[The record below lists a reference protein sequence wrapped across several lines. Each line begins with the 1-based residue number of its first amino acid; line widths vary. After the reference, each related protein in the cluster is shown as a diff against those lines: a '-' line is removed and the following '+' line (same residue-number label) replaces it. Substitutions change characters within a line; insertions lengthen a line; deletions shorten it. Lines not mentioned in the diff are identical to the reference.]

1 LGSGSCTKNPTENP
15 DLAASS
21 PGVSSGQDSGTRR
34 KTGVF
39 SNLSS
44 PNSDSSG
51 GRRSKPILKRMNV
64 KLASS
69 DNANIFSWLA
79 AVPSHSEAPKRQ
91 SRDRSIPDHTVDV
104 NENIEA
110 GQSFRVDRNK
120 IEDTLTDMHSFLCT
134 SQFKRNREYRKCP
147 LSTVEEV
154 EATVAQ
160 LLREERSPETEPGK
174 KRRRRRRAKRS
185 SRDDSDSGTEGSRA
199 SGDRAR
205 TWTITA
211 SDSKDPDRG
220 SGRQRRTQM
229 IKEFV
234 KISKT
239 LFQLFLP
246 LDHKSEMVSKYWGA
260 VNLLVQV

>member
-1 LGSGSCTKNPTENP
+1 MKTSAENP
-15 DLAASS
+15 DLAAKS

-34 KTGVF
+34 KTGVS

-51 GRRSKPILKRMNV
+51 RRRSKPFLNRMNV

-91 SRDRSIPDHTVDV
+91 SRDRSIPDHTIDV

-110 GQSFRVDRNK
+110 GQSFLVDRNK

-154 EATVAQ
+154 EATAAQ
-160 LLREERSPETEPGK
+160 LLRKERNPETEPN

-185 SRDDSDSGTEGSRA
+185 NRDDSDSEKEPSRA
-199 SGDRAR
+199 SGD
-205 TWTITA
+205 ITA
-211 SDSKDPDRG
+211 SDSKDSDRG
-220 SGRQRRTQM
+220 ARHQRRTRM
-229 IKEFV
+229 MKEFV

-246 LDHKSEMVSKYWGA
+246 LDFKSEMVSKYWGA